1 LRNYST
7 DTVLLLGERTKES
20 AIYSRTIQKES
31 LHKAFTSLKVQ
42 PVPGIDSIV
51 KVNFGKSVDTQLSKL
66 HKELKS
72 HQYEVSPLRITY
84 TKKLD
89 DGKKRPLGLSSLRD
103 KFVQS
108 AFKMELEKLY
118 EPEFSVH
125 SYGFRPNLSC
135 HSAMKQIKKNWQ
147 DAKWIISLDIK
158 KCFGRVHH
166 DVLISVLQKRVADQE
181 FIEVIRK
188 FLKVGYVDIHNLID
202 REAYGLEGVPQNS
215 IISPL
220 LCNIYL
226 HELDKFVESTLLL
239 KYSHK
244 KTSVIDKAKKLRSL
258 SGGIGKTFT
267 SFGLSKIP
275 DSNYRRSKTCEM
287 QRRWEER
294 SLKRES
300 FLEKRLN
307 KSLHYVRY
315 ADNILLGVTGSKEDC
330 RLIIFK
336 INSFL
341 QKELKLELD
350 KKGCK
355 INLAAETQ
363 TEFLGL
369 SISTC
374 GAQGAPLAK
383 SKVGVCV
390 NSLALLVP
398 IKSIVNRLIKRG
410 LLRRVHPYDR
420 FKGTGVGGLICFSDR
435 YIVEYFSSIISAYT
449 NYYICANYRSV
460 LWRLVNALRESC
472 YLTLK

>member
-244 KTSVIDKAKKLRSL
+244 KTSVIDKAKKLRWW
-258 SGGIGKTFT
+258 
-267 SFGLSKIP
+267 
-275 DSNYRRSKTCEM
+275 YR
-287 QRRWEER
+287 
-294 SLKRES
+294 
-300 FLEKRLN
+300 
-307 KSLHYVRY
+307 
-315 ADNILLGVTGSKEDC
+315 
-330 RLIIFK
+330 
-336 INSFL
+336 
-341 QKELKLELD
+341 
-350 KKGCK
+350 
-355 INLAAETQ
+355 
-363 TEFLGL
+363 
-369 SISTC
+369 
-374 GAQGAPLAK
+374 
-383 SKVGVCV
+383 
-390 NSLALLVP
+390 
-398 IKSIVNRLIKRG
+398 
-410 LLRRVHPYDR
+410 
-420 FKGTGVGGLICFSDR
+420 
-435 YIVEYFSSIISAYT
+435 
-449 NYYICANYRSV
+449 
-460 LWRLVNALRESC
+460 
-472 YLTLK
+472 